1 MTVCTTFRPNFIQ
14 FNSTLLLPPP
24 CYNEVSLPRGQAEI
38 LWGCVKLT
46 YVLFLFNIGVVS
58 IRCICLAGFLFLWRH
73 TRKRLFFWCAFLSF
87 ALLVEV
93 LLLYMSEFLP
103 GFAVFYNSQ
112 VHSEPI
118 TRSAL
123 IAAYLISY
131 CMLLAHGLCLPL
143 RRLDRIIFA
152 GLFCLIP
159 LVSLARLTPFSNFL
173 YNSATWA
180 YIFYTFILG
189 IRACGSCPLP
199 PRRRRLVLLFLWA
212 VLLLQILY
220 YIETLI
226 WIQSSQF
233 LPELYFPELGQRS
246 IFSALLGIL
255 LDTSSLAF
263 VLYILFHIRIS
274 PPQAANP
281 IPPDYH
287 TVCAAYRLTPREEEI
302 LVQLME
308 NRKNTEIAQ
317 ALYISPG
324 TVKSHIH
331 NIFTKFEVKSR
342 EELKEKVARVQPA
355 AERGTSSSWQAI

>member
-1 MTVCTTFRPNFIQ
+1 M
-14 FNSTLLLPPP
+14 
-24 CYNEVSLPRGQAEI
+24 
-38 LWGCVKLT
+38 T

-73 TRKRLFFWCAFLSF
+73 TRKKLFFWCAFLSF
-87 ALLVEV
+87 TLLIEV

-112 VHSEPI
+112 VHSVPI

-123 IAAYLISY
+123 TAAYLISY
-131 CMLLAHGLCLPL
+131 RMLLAHGLNLPL
-143 RRLDRIIFA
+143 RRTDRTVFT
-152 GLFCLIP
+152 GLFCLSP
-159 LVSLARLTPFSNFL
+159 LVSLIRLTPFSNFL

-180 YIFYTFILG
+180 YIFYTLILG

-212 VLLLQILY
+212 VLVLEILY
-220 YIETLI
+220 YIETLL
-226 WIQSSQF
+226 WIQSPRF
-233 LPELYFPELGQRS
+233 LPELYFSELGQRS
-246 IFSALLGIL
+246 ISSALLGIL
-255 LDTSSLAF
+255 LDASELAF

-287 TVCAAYRLTPREEEI
+287 AVCAAYRLTPREEEI

-331 NIFTKFEVKSR
+331 NIFTKFEVKTR
-342 EELKEKVARVQPA
+342 EELKEKVAHMQPA
-355 AERGTSSSWQAI
+355 AERGALSIWQTV